1 MGRSW
6 KRTLSEPGNA
16 AQRGAFEG
24 LGISF
29 AAGCLPCGGA
39 GGLNFEPTLVP
50 SPS

>member
-6 KRTLSEPGNA
+6 KHTLSEPGNA

-29 AAGCLPCGGA
+29 VVGCLPCGGA